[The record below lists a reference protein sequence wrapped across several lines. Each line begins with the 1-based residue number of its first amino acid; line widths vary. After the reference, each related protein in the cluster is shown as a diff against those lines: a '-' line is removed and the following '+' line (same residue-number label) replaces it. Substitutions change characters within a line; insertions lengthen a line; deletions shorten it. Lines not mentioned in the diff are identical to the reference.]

1 MTTFMRKILMK
12 KILLAS
18 TALVAMTGVASAD
31 VLLSG
36 YYEFGWSSQSDD
48 LEGNDMGKDSK
59 MFTDS
64 EVHISFSTATDSGL
78 EYGATFELE
87 GVADSAGDAHA
98 DESSL
103 YIKGDFGKLILG
115 QNDYASDSFI
125 TWMPTSKNSFS
136 QDDTPYGVRF
146 SDGSKATTDGTDD
159 GTATVSH
166 YAGNASYN
174 DSRQKV
180 TYMAPGLG
188 GFKFGG
194 SWTDGASSDG
204 SDAEADT
211 AIGFSYTHG
220 GMMDDG
226 MMGGLSMTLTANT
239 FDNGEDGANS
249 GKSNSYGVTI
259 GLDAIT
265 LAASAA
271 SSESG
276 ENGTDV
282 STDGFGV
289 GYTVSDQLALGF
301 SVSSSED
308 DISGDELST
317 NSITASYTIAPGLGA
332 YVSLDSYELTP
343 GASRANASLKNE
355 GTITSFS
362 IQANF

>member
-1 MTTFMRKILMK
+1 MK

-18 TALVAMTGVASAD
+18 TALVAMTGVAGAD
-31 VLLSG
+31 VSLTG

-48 LEGNDMGKDSK
+48 RVYTGDESDGGRDSK
-59 MFTDS
+59 MFSDS
-64 EVHISFSTATDSGL
+64 EVHISFTEATDSGL

-87 GVADSAGDAHA
+87 GVADSDGDAHA

-174 DSRQKV
+174 DSLQKV
-180 TYMAPGLG
+180 TYKAPALG

-194 SWTDGASSDG
+194 SWTDGASDATG
-204 SDAEADT
+204 KDAEADT

-220 GMMDDG
+220 SGMMDDG
-226 MMGGLSMTLTANT
+226 MMGGLDLTLTANT
-239 FDNGEDGANS
+239 FNNGEDGENS
-249 GKSNSYGVTI
+249 GKSNSYGLTI

-265 LAASAA
+265 IAASRAN
-271 SSESG
+271 SESG
-276 ENGTDV
+276 ENSSATDI
-282 STDGFGV
+282 STQGYGV
-289 GYTVSDQLALGF
+289 GYTVNDQLALGF

-308 DISGDELST
+308 DVSGDELETS
-317 NSITASYTIAPGLGA
+317 SITASYNIAPGLGA
-332 YVSLDSYELTP
+332 YVSLDNYELTP
-343 GASRANASLKNE
+343 GASRADPSLKNE

>member
-1 MTTFMRKILMK
+1 MK

-48 LEGNDMGKDSK
+48 RVYTGGENDGGGDSK

-174 DSRQKV
+174 DNNKV
-180 TYMAPGLG
+180 SYMAPGLG

-194 SWTDGASSDG
+194 SWTDGDSSDG

-220 GMMDDG
+220 GMMMDDG

-249 GKSNSYGVTI
+249 GKSHSYGVTI

-265 LAASAA
+265 LAASTA

-276 ENGTDV
+276 EDMNATDV